1 MEFVPSPN
9 FWQGRNGHKPIAIV
23 IHMTEG
29 AYAGALSWL
38 TNRRSQ
44 VSAHYL
50 VGKEGQVVQLV
61 ADENTA
67 WHAGRVFE
75 PTWKLL
81 NPAVNPNYYT
91 IGIEHE
97 NLAGEPMTTAQWQA
111 STMLIMSLA
120 KKHGIPIDEDH
131 IIKHRSI
138 FARKSCPGRGICLG
152 S

>member
-1 MEFVPSPN
+1 MEFIPSPN

-29 AYAGALSWL
+29 AFAGALSWL
-38 TNRRSQ
+38 TRKQSQ

-50 VGKEGQVVQLV
+50 IGRDGTVVQLV

-67 WHAGRVFE
+67 WHAGRVHE

-81 NPAVNPNYYT
+81 KAGVNPNYYT

-97 NLAGEPMTTAQWQA
+97 NLAGEPMSPQQWEA
-111 STMLIMSLA
+111 STKLILELS
-120 KKHGIPIDEDH
+120 KKWGIPLDEDH
-131 IIKHRSI
+131 IVKHRSI